1 MNRRMTTA
9 YRSTLSWRQVGLL
22 AMAACIV
29 VATGAPA
36 TEPGTVHHEMP
47 SVVRADA
54 RHFIYLHGRIFEA
67 ICLKTGLAHGEFCM
81 PREEWVEPTVRWA
94 LGEG

>member
-1 MNRRMTTA
+1 
-9 YRSTLSWRQVGLL
+9 
-22 AMAACIV
+22 
-29 VATGAPA
+29 
-36 TEPGTVHHEMP
+36 MP